1 MERKIDGFSRCF
13 LMVSL
18 CWGLASTAKA
28 VDIVKETGL
37 QFAPSD
43 ADFFASSLRLS
54 EQWQGFASS
63 KFAKELL
70 NVPYVKS
77 AIEKFKNQWE
87 DREGEI
93 GRFRNNLENPALAS
107 LLKLGKDMVSEEF
120 FIIGDSAWSEFL
132 LEVSSF
138 SNDLNQ
144 VIATDGPQAAAEFLL
159 DLPKTEADA
168 IPVPGLVVGF
178 KLSDPNLLMVKLDE
192 LEGLLRFGLASL
204 PPAQPLLEGLERVQ
218 DNKGPRLTWTL
229 ESSMIP
235 WEIIP
240 RRDEASAALIDK
252 LEELLDG
259 RQICLTIGA
268 LKEYLVIGIT
278 EDAEA
283 ITQLGVEEGL
293 AKHPHLKPVLDRRNE
308 KIVSI
313 GYVSDIMAEAQFESQ
328 LNNYFARQL
337 TPQYKL
343 AEIQNGGIPTEF
355 ESIPDDL
362 VWLDEQIAQ
371 HVPEPKGQTVVA
383 YLTNDG
389 QETWGYSRTKNVLL
403 DSSKPLN
410 ILNQL
415 GGDPMAMLAVRLQ
428 DHPEYFA
435 TARRIVRKVKEY
447 LDVVPD
453 LDILSEKEQEQWALG
468 LEKGWPILVQLADL
482 WEHEFMPAMKDGQH
496 AWVFSGGNLLSK
508 QWVKDMPPSNSE
520 LPLPEIA
527 LVTGVSDREGL
538 SNAFKHLFEIL
549 DSVVEI
555 AREAEPDKIPSGYEI
570 PRPVRDESVTSNAR
584 YTYPIP
590 DDCPVPK
597 SMAPQALF
605 TDKFLITAY
614 SDKQVESLAKSKAL
628 SVSPGIIEDKR
639 NYSAAAYLDFGRI
652 TAFAKP
658 WIVYAIETNVGDV
671 SSVIVPEDDKTP
683 ELKGTDIVQIWDTF
697 QHLGKAISVSFQE
710 KDGSTVT
717 RSVISK

>member
-1 MERKIDGFSRCF
+1 MERMIDGFSRCF
-13 LMVSL
+13 LAVSL
-18 CWGLASTAKA
+18 VWGLATSAKS

-43 ADFFASSLRLS
+43 ADFFGSSLRLS
-54 EQWQGFASS
+54 EQWQGIASS
-63 KFAKELL
+63 KFAQELL
-70 NVPYVKS
+70 KVPYVKS

-87 DREGEI
+87 DRDGEV

-107 LLKLGKDMVSEEF
+107 LLKLGQDMISDEF
-120 FIIGDSAWSEFL
+120 FIIGDGAWSEFL

-144 VIATDGPQAAAEFLL
+144 AIATDGPQAAVDFLL
-159 DLPKTEADA
+159 NLPKTEADA
-168 IPVPGLVVGF
+168 IPVPGFVIGF

-192 LEGLLRFGLASL
+192 LEGLLRFGLSSF

-218 DNKGPRLTWTL
+218 DSRGPRLAWTL
-229 ESSMIP
+229 ESDMIP
-235 WEIIP
+235 WEMIP
-240 RRDEASAALIDK
+240 RRDEATAALIDHF
-252 LEELLDG
+252 EELLDG

-268 LKEYLVIGIT
+268 LKEYLIIGIT
-278 EDAEA
+278 EDADA
-283 ITQLGVEEGL
+283 IAQLGVEEGL
-293 AKHPHLKPVLDRRNE
+293 AKHPHLKPVLDRGKE

-313 GYVSDIMAEAQFESQ
+313 GYVSDLMAEAQFESQ
-328 LNNYFARQL
+328 LNNYFSRQL
-337 TPQYKL
+337 TAQYKL
-343 AEIQNGGIPTEF
+343 AELQYGAIPTEF

-362 VWLDEQIAQ
+362 IWLDEQIAQ
-371 HVPEPKGQTVVA
+371 HVPEQKGQTVVA
-383 YLTNDG
+383 FLTYNG
-389 QETWGYSRTKNVLL
+389 QETWGYSRTKNVLF
-403 DSSKPLN
+403 DSSKPLD

-415 GGDPMAMLAVRLQ
+415 GGDPMALLALRLQ

-447 LDVVPD
+447 LDVVPEID
-453 LDILSEKEQEQWALG
+453 VLSEKDREQWTLG

-482 WEHEFMPAMKDGQH
+482 WENEFMPAMKDGQH
-496 AWVFSGGNLLSK
+496 AWVLNGGNLSSK

-520 LPLPEIA
+520 LPLPEFA
-527 LVTGVSDREGL
+527 LVTGLSDREGM

-549 DSVVEI
+549 DTVVEL

-570 PRPVRDESVTSNAR
+570 PRPVRDESVSSNAR

-597 SMAPQALF
+597 TMAPQALF
-605 TDKFLITAY
+605 TDKFLITGY
-614 SDKQVESLAKSKAL
+614 SDKQVENLTKSKAL
-628 SVSPGIIEDKR
+628 SVSRGIIDDKQ

-652 TAFAKP
+652 SVFAKP
-658 WIVYAIETNVGDV
+658 WIVYAIETKVGDLN
-671 SSVIVPEDDKTP
+671 SVIVPEDDKTP
-683 ELKGTDIVQIWDTF
+683 ELKGTDIVQLWDTF
-697 QHLGKAISVSFQE
+697 QHFGKAMSLSFQE
-710 KDGSTVT
+710 KDGSMVT